1 MNASPTLS
9 LLGGIIRRPGGW
21 LRQTQTPAPV
31 SIVKPAQKP
40 RRRSLNNKGEG
51 LGDGVTKASLMH

>member
-1 MNASPTLS
+1 MADTNPSPS
-9 LLGGIIRRPGGW
+9 LNSK
-21 LRQTQTPAPV
+21 TSTE
-31 SIVKPAQKP
+31 P